1 MTVDNS
7 ARYKGLISN
16 DPNEMDFYVGPAAKR
31 WDTNAVSAGTNLRW
45 DKGSKND
52 RAAESIYHSGE
63 LAKLVDF
70 AKSSGLGEY
79 KQSATSVPG
88 WTPEQNRDTSQRLA
102 ENIWRE
108 SSITDLENW
117 AATIAPIH
125 GLEFTASD
133 KYDLPSLTQAGSDLD
148 DEAFENAIQ
157 DATRT
162 GELYKQSQ
170 ATDAGIKNLQSFL
183 GDFEGARQKN
193 YDKNIGISR
202 EDQYGAYIDQQ
213 YENLLG
219 RTDGADAAGK
229 KFWTDQL
236 LSGDAG
242 LEAGASW
249 KGYID
254 RALKGSEEYKDLQ
267 VSTGAELEPVLDE
280 KTIAELMA
288 DAVGS
293 IQFPT
298 YSPPP
303 MPDYSSLFAEQ
314 DAAWNKKFDNLAGT
328 YQSQMDDL
336 KSVFEESTRSQ
347 EALLQGY
354 RDQQAA
360 YKESQQAQAAYGE
373 RPMNQSVKGVKTA
386 NELPGFQPKFR
397 GTRGHFNRTGSRL
410 TTGALNI

>member
-7 ARYKGLISN
+7 ARYKGVIG
-16 DPNEMDFYVGPAAKR
+16 DEMDFYIGPAAKR

-79 KQSATSVPG
+79 EQSATSVPG
-88 WTPEQNRDTSQRLA
+88 WTPEQNRDTNQRLA

-117 AATIAPIH
+117 AATLAPIH
-125 GLEFTASD
+125 GLEFTPSD
-133 KYDLPSLTQAGSDLD
+133 KYDLPSLTQADSDLD
-148 DEAFENAIQ
+148 DEAFEDALQN
-157 DATRT
+157 ATRT

-193 YDKNIGISR
+193 YDQNTGISR

-219 RTDGADAAGK
+219 REDGADAAGK

-267 VSTGAELEPVLDE
+267 AEAPPEVLDMSQFYPDWDE
-280 KTIAELMA
+280 IANTFA
-288 DAVGS
+288 SSVPS
-293 IQFPT
+293 

-314 DAAWNKKFDNLAGT
+314 DAAWNKKFDQFDNT
-328 YQSQMDDL
+328 YKNQMADL

-347 EALLQGY
+347 EKLLQGY

-360 YKESQQAQAAYGE
+360 YKEDQQAQAAYGE
-373 RPMNQSVKGVKTA
+373 RAMNQSVKGVKTA